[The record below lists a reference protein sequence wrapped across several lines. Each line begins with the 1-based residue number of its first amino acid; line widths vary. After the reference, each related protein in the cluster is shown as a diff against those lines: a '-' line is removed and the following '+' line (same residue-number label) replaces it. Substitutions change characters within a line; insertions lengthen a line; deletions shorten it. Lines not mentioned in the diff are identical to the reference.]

1 MCMAAIIAAMT
12 AVIESERSRL
22 EDEEEEEERE
32 RKKREGTDFDDDDQ
46 HRYYIAYIHN
56 IDYIRIYND
65 CYTYTS
71 QIESN
76 ER

>member
-22 EDEEEEEERE
+22 EDEEEEEEERE
-32 RKKREGTDFDDDDQ
+32 RKKRECNDLDDDDQ
-46 HRYYIAYIHN
+46 YRYYITYIHN
-56 IDYIRIYND
+56 THHILIYND

-71 QIESN
+71 
-76 ER
+76 